1 MTIRNRRQLMTAA
14 CVLAVAI
21 VGLPQNAKAATEQ
34 QAQEMVAKAVAL
46 YADKGEA
53 AIAIFNEGKATGFA
67 DGEVY
72 IVVQSRGPDGKVL
85 AHGANSKLVGAR
97 LSDISD
103 PNNLKFGQVMSAEA
117 TPAGGW
123 FEYGWPNPETGQVG
137 RKKSWAVLYQDL
149 VFIAGI
155 YLR

>member
-1 MTIRNRRQLMTAA
+1 MT
-14 CVLAVAI
+14 
-21 VGLPQNAKAATEQ
+21 GLTRNAKAATEQ

-53 AIAIFNEGKATGFA
+53 AIAIFNEGKTTGFV

-85 AHGANSKLVGAR
+85 AHGANSKLVGAQ

-103 PNNLKFGQVMSAEA
+103 PNGLKFGQVMSAEA
-117 TPAGGW
+117 TTAGGW
-123 FEYGWPNPETGQVG
+123 FEYDWPNPETGQVG
-137 RKKSWAVLYQDL
+137 RKRSWAVLYEDL
-149 VFIAGI
+149 VFIAGF